1 MKENRLPVALSLLQW
16 ILGLVLIEESLRF
29 GFSHAAVRDF
39 ARTGL
44 PDFIRL
50 SLALSETVAV
60 LLFLIPRATQVGGR
74 ALIVVLAF
82 AILLHLL
89 HGWYDV
95 GVLVVYAAATW
106 AVMAGKLSPT
116 SNQERT

>member
-1 MKENRLPVALSLLQW
+1 MGIRPCDHRRIVAFRVLSR
-16 ILGLVLIEESLRF
+16 SRTAP
-29 GFSHAAVRDF
+29 SHAP
-39 ARTGL
+39 GL

-50 SLALSETVAV
+50 ALAFAETVAA
-60 LLFLIPRATQVGGR
+60 LLFLIPRAMQGGGR
-74 ALIVVLAF
+74 ALIVVLVF
-82 AILLHLL
+82 AILLPLF

-106 AVMAGKLSPT
+106 AVMTGKLLPA

>member
-1 MKENRLPVALSLLQW
+1 MTRNRLPAALSLLQW
-16 ILGLVLIEESLRF
+16 ILGLVIIEESLRF
-29 GFSHAAVRDF
+29 AFSHAAAHAF

-44 PDFIRL
+44 PDFIRHA
-50 SLALSETVAV
+50 LALAETVAV
-60 LLFLIPRATQVGGR
+60 VLFLIPRVTQVGGR

-106 AVMAGKLSPT
+106 AVMAGKLLPT